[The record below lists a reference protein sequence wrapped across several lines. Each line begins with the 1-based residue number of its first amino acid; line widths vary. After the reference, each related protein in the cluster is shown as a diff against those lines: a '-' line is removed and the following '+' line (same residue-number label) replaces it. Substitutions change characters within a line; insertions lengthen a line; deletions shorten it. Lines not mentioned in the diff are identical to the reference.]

1 MNKKIIST
9 NLAPQAIGSYS
20 QAVRAGDFL
29 FASGQIALD
38 PASGEMV
45 NESFKSET
53 RRVFENVKGIA
64 SAAGMELSD
73 IVKLTVYLTDLDDFA
88 DLNEVMVEY
97 FTEPYPARAAVQV
110 SALPKGATVE
120 VDATFLVN
128 AN

>member
-1 MNKKIIST
+1 
-9 NLAPQAIGSYS
+9 
-20 QAVRAGDFL
+20 
-29 FASGQIALD
+29 
-38 PASGEMV
+38 MV